1 MVDNSATPIIA
12 LTTREESLFKTLAA
26 VVSKLNLATTVRVN
40 GGWVRDKIM
49 GLESDDID
57 VSLDDLSGED
67 FAKLVTEQLT

>member
-1 MVDNSATPIIA
+1 
-12 LTTREESLFKTLAA
+12 
-26 VVSKLNLATTVRVN
+26 VRVN

>member
-67 FAKLVTEQLT
+67 FAKLVNEQLT